1 MIIHQF
7 YYEIQDLVVFVL
19 QEEKKVIVNTSK

>member
-19 QEEKKVIVNTSK
+19 QEEKKVIVNTNK